1 MLNVNNDEVM
11 TTWRGKPTA
20 ISIHASTFVLGL
32 TPPGRTKD
40 SLAQLLVHITSCHFG
55 VERINLGCKST
66 FLLWVR
72 CGFIDMLV
80 FIYLLFFY
88 ALKFDWGKWFKSIL
102 YSAISCRLPR
112 TDWMENWQ
120 FPEVA
125 IVFDLTI
132 SICKWT
138 SPVIMIFLTRLPHSC
153 PISCWLCHVGF
164 VSLHRLLRNGQPV
177 SLLEIDLFLDR
188 KWFPLLLESRL

>member
-1 MLNVNNDEVM
+1 MRLWPPDAESPQPSASMLPRSSWD
-11 TTWRGKPTA
+11 WPT
-20 ISIHASTFVLGL
+20 
-32 TPPGRTKD
+32 PGRTKD

-72 CGFIDMLV
+72 FGLIDMLV
-80 FIYLLFFY
+80 FIYLLFFFY
-88 ALKFDWGKWFKSIL
+88 ALRFDWGKWFRSIL

-112 TDWMENWQ
+112 IDWLENWQ

-125 IVFDLTI
+125 IVFDLII

-164 VSLHRLLRNGQPV
+164 VSLLRLLRNGQPV